1 MKIIKIKLRISNAY
15 LVKGNSKSILV
26 DAGAPNEADAILS
39 AVQEAGVNP
48 KDLTLLLHTHGHV
61 DHAGSTAELNR
72 RLGIPAAIHSMDA
85 FMLRTGSNGIV
96 KPRNFEAQI
105 IKAVIPKSFE
115 KSEPDKLI
123 NEELRLD
130 EFGVAGKIIF
140 TPGHTKGSISILFD
154 NQDAIIGDLMM
165 GGVMGG
171 ALFGTRPN
179 YHYFIDNL
187 DELHASM
194 KKIFGM
200 KPSTLYVGHGGP
212 LKGRDAEGYFSKI
225 MNDREAM

>member
-15 LVKGNSKSILV
+15 LVKGTSKSILV
-26 DAGAPNEADAILS
+26 DAGAPNEADTILS
-39 AVQEAGVNP
+39 AIQEAGVNP

-61 DHAGSTAELNR
+61 DHAGSTAELKR
-72 RLGIPAAIHSMDA
+72 RLGIPAAVHSMDS

-115 KSEPDKLI
+115 MCEPDLLI
-123 NEELRLD
+123 HEELRLE

-165 GGVMGG
+165 GGIMGG
-171 ALFGTRPN
+171 TFFGTRPN
-179 YHYFIDNL
+179 YHYFIDDQ

-212 LKGRDAEGYFSKI
+212 LKGRDVVEHFSKL
-225 MNDREAM
+225 MDGRE